1 MEVFLSPAALVALGT
16 LVLLE
21 VVLGIDNLLFI
32 AILAEKLPPEQRD
45 RARLIGLVLAMLM
58 RLLLLSLISWVVSL
72 KATLF
77 VVWGQPFS
85 WRDIILFIGGLFLL
99 FKATRELHERLE
111 GAPHSLAAQQNYAG
125 FWQVVAQIVVL
136 DAVFSLDAVITAV
149 GMVDHLPIMML
160 AVILAVGV
168 MALAARPLA
177 RFINAHPSV
186 VVLCLS
192 FLLLIGFSLL
202 AEGLG
207 FSVPKGYLYAAIG
220 FSVLIE
226 MFNQMATRNE
236 RKHQGFK
243 PLRLRTAEA
252 LLRIMGTEL
261 QSNETAS
268 THEGEK
274 NGGKQSIVPRRF
286 AEEEVD
292 MVSRVLTLS
301 ERTARS
307 LMTYRG
313 ETVYL
318 NIELPAIQLQQQL
331 YEGTPDIVPLCRGDL
346 DHVVG
351 VAYAVDVLADLT
363 RFQKIQPET
372 MHEPIIIPE
381 SMRAPKLLHTL
392 QKSRMHIALVGD
404 EYGSIEGVVTLM
416 DILEAITGA
425 LPEDGEVP
433 PIVSLGDG
441 KWQMEGSTD
450 IHYFQH
456 FLGVEGIAD
465 EANNYTTLAGFILYE
480 LGRLPEVG
488 ECVRHN
494 NFLFRVA
501 EVEGR
506 RIALVDVE
514 KLPHGS
520 KKNNRPQ

>member
-1 MEVFLSPAALVALGT
+1 MEVFLTPAALVALGT

-45 RARLIGLVLAMLM
+45 RARLIGLILAMLM

-77 VVWGQPFS
+77 VIWGQPFS
-85 WRDIILFIGGLFLL
+85 WRDIILFVGGLFLL

-111 GAPHSLAAQQNYAG
+111 GTPHSLAAQQNYAG

-220 FSVLIE
+220 FSVIIE

-236 RKHQGFK
+236 RKHQGLR

-261 QSNETAS
+261 QSTESAN
-268 THEGEK
+268 THEGDK
-274 NGGKQSIVPRRF
+274 NGGKNAGKQSIVPRRF

-313 ETVYL
+313 ERCT
-318 NIELPAIQLQQQL
+318 
-331 YEGTPDIVPLCRGDL
+331 
-346 DHVVG
+346 
-351 VAYAVDVLADLT
+351 
-363 RFQKIQPET
+363 
-372 MHEPIIIPE
+372 
-381 SMRAPKLLHTL
+381 
-392 QKSRMHIALVGD
+392 
-404 EYGSIEGVVTLM
+404 
-416 DILEAITGA
+416 
-425 LPEDGEVP
+425 
-433 PIVSLGDG
+433 
-441 KWQMEGSTD
+441 
-450 IHYFQH
+450 
-456 FLGVEGIAD
+456 
-465 EANNYTTLAGFILYE
+465 
-480 LGRLPEVG
+480 
-488 ECVRHN
+488 
-494 NFLFRVA
+494 
-501 EVEGR
+501 
-506 RIALVDVE
+506 
-514 KLPHGS
+514 
-520 KKNNRPQ
+520 